1 MVAPPE
7 IRHGLYELAGGREGF
22 YRLVA
27 AMHERVIRDDILGPL
42 FADADH
48 LVPVT
53 EFFVGAF
60 GGEGDPDAPEVRAVF
75 AAWLEWGTRSA
86 LLAARDEP
94 VPQPPGWLLAALD
107 KPSRP
112 LTERSAWRM

>member
-1 MVAPPE
+1 MADASGAFAPE
-7 IRHGLYELAGGREGF
+7 IRHGLYELVGGREGF
-22 YRLVA
+22 HRLVA

-60 GGEGDPDAPEVRAVF
+60 GGEGDPAGLGALCAAHHGRQLTEVQRRRYVQQMMASADDSGFPDAPEVRAVF
-75 AAWLEWGTRSA
+75 AA
-86 LLAARDEP
+86 
-94 VPQPPGWLLAALD
+94 
-107 KPSRP
+107 
-112 LTERSAWRM
+112 